1 MENVKEII
9 GDDDV
14 TIIYSKWEEGKS
26 LINHKHKRSQMK
38 MMMSPIVRSLSF
50 LVAYSS
56 LFILGFCNDDD
67 SSSSKHAVAAESES
81 QTQRSSGSFTMIM
94 LITVFIALVVFSL
107 LSFLLFKLWRKK
119 KREEQYAL
127 LLKLFEEDDELELEL
142 GLKD

>member
-67 SSSSKHAVAAESES
+67 SSSKHAAAAESES